1 MPKQT
6 EKNRFR
12 GNSVSN
18 ASAEFRQRKCK
29 RIPFNNFKTEST
41 AFSGNPQTIPLI
53 FKKVEPKTFSEN
65 LGLPW
70 RWEMI

>member
-1 MPKQT
+1 MPEQT

-12 GNSVSN
+12 ENSVP
-18 ASAEFRQRKCK
+18 AETLQRKRK
-29 RIPFNNFKTEST
+29 RIPCVIFKTEST
-41 AFSGNPQTIPLI
+41 AFSENPQTIPLI
-53 FKKVEPKTFSEN
+53 FKKVESKTFSEN